1 MGYSQAEKKD
11 HVMLKDVIDRIF
23 EDYGDDYFVE
33 RGSLNTVWELCDE
46 NPIWDQARRNGDLT
60 IRKGFKII

>member
-1 MGYSQAEKKD
+1 
-11 HVMLKDVIDRIF
+11 MLKDVIDRIF
-23 EDYGDDYFVE
+23 EDYGDDYFVQ